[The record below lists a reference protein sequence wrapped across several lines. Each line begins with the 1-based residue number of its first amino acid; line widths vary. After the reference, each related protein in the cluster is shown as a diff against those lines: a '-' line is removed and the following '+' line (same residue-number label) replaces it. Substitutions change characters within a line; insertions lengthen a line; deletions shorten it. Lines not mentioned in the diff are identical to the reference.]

1 MFSSMKL
8 VSPQISDLFLLC
20 SLQILVAAAAAG
32 TPPARLRPLA
42 HGALIAAASSKT
54 TFAGQRSICNH
65 LYALSDNHLN
75 QMECPWAW
83 CAADQEFDPEAYVLP
98 EVQRKCALAAGD
110 PIAALTPK
118 ASLAQCVSLV
128 AHTVALV
135 FNAAAAC
142 PVFGARSLRSHYL
155 QPPAQLCFTLS
166 QRSLELASLQLR
178 CRDSTQR
185 VQLLCCSSPLS
196 ILAFRLA
203 RAANRGESSR
213 GFEHKVMAR
222 IMKRCFSVF
231 AWRPWNLS
239 PALSFVAAMLAQA
252 APEQQEPM
260 LACMLIAPTQ
270 SVLAGSIAGIFLES
284 LNIDE
289 LNGQIDQP

>member
-20 SLQILVAAAAAG
+20 SLQVLVAAAAAG

-42 HGALIAAASSKT
+42 HGASIAAASSKT

-65 LYALSDNHLN
+65 LFALSVNHLN
-75 QMECPWAW
+75 QLECPWAW
-83 CAADQEFDPEAYVLP
+83 DPELDTEAYVLP
-98 EVQRKCALAAGD
+98 EIQRKNALAAGD

-128 AHTVALV
+128 AHNVALV
-135 FNAAAAC
+135 FAAAAAC
-142 PVFGARSLRSHYL
+142 FVFGARSLRSHYL
-155 QPPAQLCFTLS
+155 QPPVQLYFTLS

-178 CRDSTQR
+178 CRDSAQR
-185 VQLLCCSSPLS
+185 LQLLCCSCPLS

-203 RAANRGESSR
+203 RAVSRGESSR

-231 AWRPWNLS
+231 VWRPWNLA
-239 PALSFVAAMLAQA
+239 PALSFVAATLAHA
-252 APEQQEPM
+252 TPEQQEPM

-270 SVLAGSIAGIFLES
+270 SGLAGSIAGIFLES

-289 LNGQIDQP
+289 LNGVSTASCI